1 MKRIDYFFT
10 LIATLLL
17 LASCGSSGDEP
28 SPSTKPKVA
37 LRMLVQAPKA
47 PSSRIADPGTSTGE
61 ADLWD
66 TFLLAFVYKSGESGA
81 NTVIVDRITRAQFD
95 QLERYNDNDNVRYY
109 TIQLMPGV
117 VYCYGIAYSSDA
129 TDYDIYRRL
138 QQCTSKEAVD
148 NLLISNSY
156 AAGSADATS
165 KFLSV
170 ATGYY
175 RDLKDKTSQGTID
188 ITNAAASA
196 ESPYNVPVLRLV
208 RLACKI
214 DVQWDAASAFT
225 GSQLRAYVTGFKYTS
240 NPSVTG
246 AGSGRLFPELATST
260 EAVGGSTAFLN
271 TSEISQR
278 NGRAYHYVFP
288 ETQKAVGTKPKLTFD
303 VNGVDADGTTKQSVV
318 TVNFSS
324 QPQAATWYKINAT
337 VSGISAN
344 KEFTW
349 NITQTQGTN

>member
-10 LIATLLL
+10 LIASLLL

-28 SPSTKPKVA
+28 SPSAKSKVA

-66 TFLLAFVYKSGESGA
+66 TFLLAFVYKSGEGGA
-81 NTVIVDRITRAQFD
+81 NTVIVDRLTRAQFD

-117 VYCYGIAYSSDA
+117 VYCYGIAYSSQA
-129 TDYDIYRRL
+129 TNNDIYERL
-138 QQCTSKEAVD
+138 QQCTSKQAVD

-175 RDLKDKTSQGTID
+175 RDLNDKARQGTID

-240 NPSVTG
+240 NLSVTG
-246 AGSGRLFPELATST
+246 VGSGRLFPELATST

-288 ETQKAVGTKPKLTFD
+288 ESQKAVGTKPKLTFD
-303 VNGVDADGTTKQSVV
+303 VKGVDADGTTKQSVV
-318 TVNFSS
+318 TVNFNS

-337 VSGISAN
+337 VSGISAD
-344 KEFTW
+344 KQFTW
-349 NITQTQGTN
+349 DITQTQGTN

>member
-66 TFLLAFVYKSGESGA
+66 TFLLAFVYKSGEAGA

-175 RDLKDKTSQGTID
+175 HDLKDKTRQGTID

-196 ESPYNVPVLRLV
+196 EPPYNVPVLRLV

-288 ETQKAVGTKPKLTFD
+288 ESQKAVGTKPKLTFD
-303 VNGVDADGTTKQSVV
+303 VNGVDAYGTTKQSAV

-349 NITQTQGTN
+349 DITQTQGTN

>member
-1 MKRIDYFFT
+1 MKRINYIFT

-28 SPSTKPKVA
+28 SPDADAKVT
-37 LRMLVQAPKA
+37 LRMLVQAPVG
-47 PSSRIADPGTSTGE
+47 STSRIADPGTGTGE
-61 ADLWD
+61 TDNWN
-66 TFLLAFVYKSGESGA
+66 TFLLAFVYKSSPMA
-81 NTVIVDRITRAQFD
+81 TSTVVVDRITRTQFD
-95 QLERYNDNDNVRYY
+95 RLERYNDNDNVRYY
-109 TIQLMPGV
+109 TLQLMPGV

-129 TDYDIYRRL
+129 TDNDIYQRL
-138 QQCTSKEAVD
+138 QQCTSKEDVD

-156 AAGSADATS
+156 AEGSTDATS

-240 NPSVTG
+240 NPSVTD

-288 ETQKAVGTKPKLTFD
+288 ESQKAVGTKPKLTFD
-303 VNGVDADGTTKQSVV
+303 VKGVDAGNATKQSVV
-318 TVNFSS
+318 TVNFNS

-337 VSGISAN
+337 VSGISAD

-349 NITQTQGTN
+349 DITQTQGTN

>member
-10 LIATLLL
+10 LIASLLL
-17 LASCGSSGDEP
+17 LASCGSSSDEP

-66 TFLLAFVYKSGESGA
+66 TFLLAFVYKSGEAGA

-95 QLERYNDNDNVRYY
+95 QLERYNDNVRYY

-117 VYCYGIAYSSDA
+117 VYCYGIAYSSQA
-129 TDYDIYRRL
+129 TNNDIYERL
-138 QQCTSKEAVD
+138 QQCTSKQAVD

-175 RDLKDKTSQGTID
+175 RDLKDKTRQGTID

-196 ESPYNVPVLRLV
+196 EPPYNVPVLRLV

-246 AGSGRLFPELATST
+246 VGSGRLFPELATST

-288 ETQKAVGTKPKLTFD
+288 ESQKAVGTKPKLTFD
-303 VNGVDADGTTKQSVV
+303 VKGVDADGTTKQSVV
-318 TVNFSS
+318 TVNFNS

-349 NITQTQGTN
+349 DITQTQGTN

>member
-10 LIATLLL
+10 LIATLIL
-17 LASCGSSGDEP
+17 LASCGSSSDEP
-28 SPSTKPKVA
+28 SPSTKPKVV

-66 TFLLAFVYKSGESGA
+66 TFLLAFVYKSDEAGA
-81 NTVIVDRITRAQFD
+81 NTVIVDRITRTQFN

-175 RDLKDKTSQGTID
+175 RDLEDKTRQGTID

-196 ESPYNVPVLRLV
+196 EPPYNVPVLRLV

-260 EAVGGSTAFLN
+260 AAVGGSTAFLN

-288 ETQKAVGTKPKLTFD
+288 ESQKAVGTKPKLTFD
-303 VNGVDADGTTKQSVV
+303 VKGVDAYGTTKQSAV

-349 NITQTQGTN
+349 DITQTQGTN

>member
-61 ADLWD
+61 ADNWD
-66 TFLLAFVYKSGESGA
+66 TFLLAFVYKSDEAGA

-138 QQCTSKEAVD
+138 QQCKSKEAVD

-175 RDLKDKTSQGTID
+175 RDLKDKTRQGTID

-260 EAVGGSTAFLN
+260 KAVGGSTAFLN

-288 ETQKAVGTKPKLTFD
+288 ESQKAVDTKPKLTFD
-303 VNGVDADGTTKQSVV
+303 VNGVDADGTTKQSAV

>member
-17 LASCGSSGDEP
+17 LASCGSSSDEP

-66 TFLLAFVYKSGESGA
+66 TFLLAFVYKSGEAGA
-81 NTVIVDRITRAQFD
+81 NTVIVDRITRTQFN

-117 VYCYGIAYSSDA
+117 VYCYGIAYSSQ
-129 TDYDIYRRL
+129 TTNNDIYERL
-138 QQCTSKEAVD
+138 QQCKSKEAVD

-156 AAGSADATS
+156 AAGSTDATS

-175 RDLKDKTSQGTID
+175 RDLKAKTRQGTID

-288 ETQKAVGTKPKLTFD
+288 ESQKAVGTKPKLTFD
-303 VNGVDADGTTKQSVV
+303 VKGVDAGNEKTSAV

-349 NITQTQGTN
+349 NITQTQSTN

>member
-1 MKRIDYFFT
+1 M
-10 LIATLLL
+10 
-17 LASCGSSGDEP
+17 
-28 SPSTKPKVA
+28 
-37 LRMLVQAPKA
+37 
-47 PSSRIADPGTSTGE
+47 
-61 ADLWD
+61 
-66 TFLLAFVYKSGESGA
+66 
-81 NTVIVDRITRAQFD
+81 
-95 QLERYNDNDNVRYY
+95 
-109 TIQLMPGV
+109 
-117 VYCYGIAYSSDA
+117 
-129 TDYDIYRRL
+129 
-138 QQCTSKEAVD
+138 
-148 NLLISNSY
+148 ISNSY

-175 RDLKDKTSQGTID
+175 RDLKDKTRQGTID

-246 AGSGRLFPELATST
+246 AGSGRLFPELATFT

-271 TSEISQR
+271 TNEISQR

-288 ETQKAVGTKPKLTFD
+288 ESQKAVGTKPKLTFD

-337 VSGISAN
+337 VSGISAD
-344 KEFTW
+344 KQFTW
-349 NITQTQGTN
+349 DITQTQGTN

>member
-1 MKRIDYFFT
+1 M
-10 LIATLLL
+10 
-17 LASCGSSGDEP
+17 
-28 SPSTKPKVA
+28 
-37 LRMLVQAPKA
+37 
-47 PSSRIADPGTSTGE
+47 
-61 ADLWD
+61 
-66 TFLLAFVYKSGESGA
+66 
-81 NTVIVDRITRAQFD
+81 
-95 QLERYNDNDNVRYY
+95 
-109 TIQLMPGV
+109 
-117 VYCYGIAYSSDA
+117 
-129 TDYDIYRRL
+129 
-138 QQCTSKEAVD
+138 
-148 NLLISNSY
+148 ISNSY

-175 RDLKDKTSQGTID
+175 RDLKDKTRQGTID

-196 ESPYNVPVLRLV
+196 EPPYNVPVLRLV

-288 ETQKAVGTKPKLTFD
+288 ESQKAVGTKPKLTFD
-303 VNGVDADGTTKQSVV
+303 VNGVYVDGTTKQSVV

-349 NITQTQGTN
+349 DITQTQGTN

>member
-175 RDLKDKTSQGTID
+175 RDLKDKTRQGTID

-196 ESPYNVPVLRLV
+196 EPPYNVPVLRLV

-288 ETQKAVGTKPKLTFD
+288 ESQKAVGTKPKLTFD
-303 VNGVDADGTTKQSVV
+303 VNGVDAYGTTKQSAV

>member
-1 MKRIDYFFT
+1 MKRIDYIFT
-10 LIATLLL
+10 LIATLIL
-17 LASCGSSGDEP
+17 LASCGSSSDEP
-28 SPSTKPKVA
+28 SPSTKPKVV

-66 TFLLAFVYKSGESGA
+66 TFLLAFVYKSGEAGA
-81 NTVIVDRITRAQFD
+81 NTVIVDRITRTQFN

-138 QQCTSKEAVD
+138 QQCKSKEAVD

-175 RDLKDKTSQGTID
+175 RDLKDKTRQGTID
-188 ITNAAASA
+188 ITNAADSA
-196 ESPYNVPVLRLV
+196 EPPYNVPVLRLV

-288 ETQKAVGTKPKLTFD
+288 ESQKAVGTKPKLTFD
-303 VNGVDADGTTKQSVV
+303 VNGVDADGTKQSAV

-349 NITQTQGTN
+349 DITQTQGTN

>member
-1 MKRIDYFFT
+1 MKRIDYIFT
-10 LIATLLL
+10 LIATLIL
-17 LASCGSSGDEP
+17 LASCGSSSDEP
-28 SPSTKPKVA
+28 SPSTKPKVV

-66 TFLLAFVYKSGESGA
+66 TFLLAFVYKNGEAGA
-81 NTVIVDRITRAQFD
+81 NTVIVDRITRTQFN

-175 RDLKDKTSQGTID
+175 RDLKDKTRQGTID

-288 ETQKAVGTKPKLTFD
+288 ESQKAVGTKPKLTFD
-303 VNGVDADGTTKQSVV
+303 VNGVYVDGTTKQSAV

-337 VSGISAN
+337 VSGISAD
-344 KEFTW
+344 KQFTW

>member
-66 TFLLAFVYKSGESGA
+66 TFLLAFVYKSGEAGA
-81 NTVIVDRITRAQFD
+81 NTVIVDRITRTQFN

-175 RDLKDKTSQGTID
+175 HDLKDKTRQGTID

-225 GSQLRAYVTGFKYTS
+225 GSQLRAYVTGFNYTS

-288 ETQKAVGTKPKLTFD
+288 ESQKAVGTKPKLTFD
-303 VNGVDADGTTKQSVV
+303 VNGVYVDGTTKQSVV

>member
-1 MKRIDYFFT
+1 MKRIDYIFT

-17 LASCGSSGDEP
+17 LASCGSSSDEP

-61 ADLWD
+61 ADNWD
-66 TFLLAFVYKSGESGA
+66 TFLLAFVYKSDEAGA

-138 QQCTSKEAVD
+138 QQCKSKEAVD

-175 RDLKDKTSQGTID
+175 RDLKDKTRQGTID

-260 EAVGGSTAFLN
+260 KAVGGSTAFLN

-288 ETQKAVGTKPKLTFD
+288 ESQKAVGTKPKLTFD
-303 VNGVDADGTTKQSVV
+303 VNGVDAVGTTKQSVV

>member
-1 MKRIDYFFT
+1 MKRIDYIFT

-28 SPSTKPKVA
+28 SPSTKPKVV

-66 TFLLAFVYKSGESGA
+66 TFLLAFVYKSDEAGA
-81 NTVIVDRITRAQFD
+81 NTVIVDRITRTQFN

-175 RDLKDKTSQGTID
+175 RDLKDKTRQGTID

-288 ETQKAVGTKPKLTFD
+288 ESQKAVGTKPKLTFD
-303 VNGVDADGTTKQSVV
+303 VNGVDAYGTTKQSVV

-337 VSGISAN
+337 VSGISAD
-344 KEFTW
+344 KQFTW
-349 NITQTQGTN
+349 DITQTQGTN

>member
-17 LASCGSSGDEP
+17 LASCGSRGDEP

-61 ADLWD
+61 ADNWD

-175 RDLKDKTSQGTID
+175 RDLKDKTRQGTID

-288 ETQKAVGTKPKLTFD
+288 ESQKAVGTKPKLTFD
-303 VNGVDADGTTKQSVV
+303 VNGVDAYGTTKQSAV

>member
-1 MKRIDYFFT
+1 MKRIDYIFT
-10 LIATLLL
+10 LIATLIL

-66 TFLLAFVYKSGESGA
+66 TFLLAFVYKSGEAGA
-81 NTVIVDRITRAQFD
+81 NTVIVDRITRTQFN

-129 TDYDIYRRL
+129 TNNDIYQCL
-138 QQCTSKEAVD
+138 QQCTSKEPVD

-175 RDLKDKTSQGTID
+175 RDLKDKTRQGTID

-196 ESPYNVPVLRLV
+196 EPPYNVPVLRLV

-225 GSQLRAYVTGFKYTS
+225 GSQLRAYVTGFNYTS

-260 EAVGGSTAFLN
+260 KAVGGSTAFLN

-288 ETQKAVGTKPKLTFD
+288 ESQKAVGTKPKLTFD
-303 VNGVDADGTTKQSVV
+303 VNGVDADGTTKQSAV

-324 QPQAATWYKINAT
+324 QPQAATWYKINVT
-337 VSGISAN
+337 VSGISAD
-344 KEFTW
+344 KQFTW

>member
-61 ADLWD
+61 ADNWD
-66 TFLLAFVYKSGESGA
+66 TFLLAFVYKSDEAGA
-81 NTVIVDRITRAQFD
+81 NTVIVDRITRTQFN

-129 TDYDIYRRL
+129 TNNDIYQRL

-175 RDLKDKTSQGTID
+175 RDLNDKTRQGTID

-196 ESPYNVPVLRLV
+196 EPPYNVPVLRLV

-260 EAVGGSTAFLN
+260 KAVGGSTAFLN

-288 ETQKAVGTKPKLTFD
+288 ESQKAVGTKPKLTFD
-303 VNGVDADGTTKQSVV
+303 VNGVDADGTTKQSAV

>member
-66 TFLLAFVYKSGESGA
+66 TFLLAFVYKSGEAGA
-81 NTVIVDRITRAQFD
+81 NTVIVDRITRTQFN

-129 TDYDIYRRL
+129 TDYDIYRGL

-175 RDLKDKTSQGTID
+175 HDLKDKTRQGTID

-196 ESPYNVPVLRLV
+196 EPPYNVPVLRLV

-288 ETQKAVGTKPKLTFD
+288 ESQKAVGTKPKLTFD

-324 QPQAATWYKINAT
+324 QPQAATWYKINVT
-337 VSGISAN
+337 VSGISAD
-344 KEFTW
+344 KQFTW
-349 NITQTQGTN
+349 DITQTQGTN

>member
-1 MKRIDYFFT
+1 MKRINYIFT

-17 LASCGSSGDEP
+17 LASCGSSSDEP
-28 SPSTKPKVA
+28 SPSIKPKVA

-47 PSSRIADPGTSTGE
+47 LSSRIADPGTSTGE
-61 ADLWD
+61 ADNWD
-66 TFLLAFVYKSGESGA
+66 TFLLAFVYKSGEAGV
-81 NTVIVDRITRAQFD
+81 NTVIVDRITRDRFN
-95 QLERYNDNDNVRYY
+95 QLERYNDSYNVRYY
-109 TIQLMPGV
+109 TLQLMPGV

-129 TDYDIYRRL
+129 TNNDIYERL
-138 QQCTSKEAVD
+138 QQCKSKADVD

-156 AAGSADATS
+156 ASGSADATS

-175 RDLKDKTSQGTID
+175 RNPDDKTQQGTID
-188 ITNAAASA
+188 ITKPSASA

-225 GSQLRAYVTGFKYTS
+225 GSQLRAYVTGFNYTS
-240 NPSVTG
+240 NPKVSG

-260 EAVGGSTAFLN
+260 DAVGGSTAFLN

-288 ETQKAVGTKPKLTFD
+288 ESQKAVGTKPKITFD
-303 VNGVDADGTTKQSVV
+303 VKGVDVGGTTKQSVV
-318 TVNFSS
+318 TVNFNS
-324 QPQAATWYKINAT
+324 QPQAAAWYKINAT
-337 VSGISAN
+337 VSGISAD

-349 NITQTQGTN
+349 DITQTQGTN

>member
-1 MKRIDYFFT
+1 
-10 LIATLLL
+10 
-17 LASCGSSGDEP
+17 
-28 SPSTKPKVA
+28 
-37 LRMLVQAPKA
+37 
-47 PSSRIADPGTSTGE
+47 
-61 ADLWD
+61 
-66 TFLLAFVYKSGESGA
+66 
-81 NTVIVDRITRAQFD
+81 
-95 QLERYNDNDNVRYY
+95 
-109 TIQLMPGV
+109 MPGV
-117 VYCYGIAYSSDA
+117 VYCYGIAYSSQA
-129 TDYDIYRRL
+129 TNNDIYERL
-138 QQCTSKEAVD
+138 QQCKSKEAVD

-175 RDLKDKTSQGTID
+175 RDLKDKTRQGTID

-288 ETQKAVGTKPKLTFD
+288 ESLKAVGTKPKLTFD
-303 VNGVDADGTTKQSVV
+303 VKGVDAYGNEKTSAV
-318 TVNFSS
+318 TVNFNS

>member
-1 MKRIDYFFT
+1 MKRIDYIFT
-10 LIATLLL
+10 LIATLIL
-17 LASCGSSGDEP
+17 LASCGSSSDEP
-28 SPSTKPKVA
+28 SPSTKPKVV

-66 TFLLAFVYKSGESGA
+66 TFLLAFVYKSGEAGA
-81 NTVIVDRITRAQFD
+81 NTVIVDRITRTQFN

-129 TDYDIYRRL
+129 TDYDIYRGL

-175 RDLKDKTSQGTID
+175 HDLKDKTRQGTID

-260 EAVGGSTAFLN
+260 KAVGGSTAFLN

-288 ETQKAVGTKPKLTFD
+288 ESQKAVGTKPKLTFD
-303 VNGVDADGTTKQSVV
+303 VNGVDAYGTTKQSAV

-349 NITQTQGTN
+349 DITQTQGTN

>member
-1 MKRIDYFFT
+1 MKRIDYIFT

-61 ADLWD
+61 ADNWD
-66 TFLLAFVYKSGESGA
+66 TFLLAFVYKSGEAGA

-175 RDLKDKTSQGTID
+175 HDLKDKTRQGTID

-225 GSQLRAYVTGFKYTS
+225 GSQLRAYITGFKYTS

-260 EAVGGSTAFLN
+260 KAVGGSTAFLN

-288 ETQKAVGTKPKLTFD
+288 ESQKAVGTKPKLTFD
-303 VNGVDADGTTKQSVV
+303 VNGVDAYGTTKQSAV

>member
-1 MKRIDYFFT
+1 M
-10 LIATLLL
+10 
-17 LASCGSSGDEP
+17 
-28 SPSTKPKVA
+28 
-37 LRMLVQAPKA
+37 
-47 PSSRIADPGTSTGE
+47 
-61 ADLWD
+61 
-66 TFLLAFVYKSGESGA
+66 
-81 NTVIVDRITRAQFD
+81 
-95 QLERYNDNDNVRYY
+95 
-109 TIQLMPGV
+109 
-117 VYCYGIAYSSDA
+117 
-129 TDYDIYRRL
+129 
-138 QQCTSKEAVD
+138 
-148 NLLISNSY
+148 ISNSY
-156 AAGSADATS
+156 ASTSADATS

-175 RDLKDKTSQGTID
+175 RDLNDKTRQGTID

-246 AGSGRLFPELATST
+246 AGYGRLFPELATST

-288 ETQKAVGTKPKLTFD
+288 ESRKAVDTKPKLTFD
-303 VNGVDADGTTKQSVV
+303 VKGVDADGNEKTSAV

-349 NITQTQGTN
+349 DITQTQGTN

>member
-1 MKRIDYFFT
+1 MKRIDYIFT

-28 SPSTKPKVA
+28 SPSTKPKVV

-66 TFLLAFVYKSGESGA
+66 TFLLAFVYKSGEAGA
-81 NTVIVDRITRAQFD
+81 NTVIVDRITRTQFN

-175 RDLKDKTSQGTID
+175 RDLNDKTRQGTID

-196 ESPYNVPVLRLV
+196 EPPYNLPVLRLV

-260 EAVGGSTAFLN
+260 KAVGGSTAFLN

-288 ETQKAVGTKPKLTFD
+288 ESQKAVDTKPKLTFD
-303 VNGVDADGTTKQSVV
+303 VKGVDADGTTKQSAV

>member
-1 MKRIDYFFT
+1 MKRIDYIFT

-17 LASCGSSGDEP
+17 LASCGSSSDEP
-28 SPSTKPKVA
+28 SPSTKPKVV

-66 TFLLAFVYKSGESGA
+66 TFLLAFVYKSDEAGA
-81 NTVIVDRITRAQFD
+81 NTVIVDRITRTQFN

-175 RDLKDKTSQGTID
+175 HDLKDKTRQGTID

-288 ETQKAVGTKPKLTFD
+288 ESQKAVGTKPKLTFD
-303 VNGVDADGTTKQSVV
+303 VNGVDADGTTKQSAV

-337 VSGISAN
+337 VSGISAD
-344 KEFTW
+344 KQFTW

>member
-1 MKRIDYFFT
+1 MKRINYIFT

-17 LASCGSSGDEP
+17 LASCGSSSDEP

-47 PSSRIADPGTSTGE
+47 PSARIADPGTSTGE
-61 ADLWD
+61 ADNWD
-66 TFLLAFVYKSGESGA
+66 TFLLAFVYKSGEGGT
-81 NTVIVDRITRAQFD
+81 NTVIVDRITRDRFN
-95 QLERYNDNDNVRYY
+95 QLERYNDSDNVRYY
-109 TIQLMPGV
+109 TLQLMPGV

-129 TDYDIYRRL
+129 TNNDIYERL
-138 QQCTSKEAVD
+138 QQCTSKADVD

-156 AAGSADATS
+156 ASGSTDATS

-175 RDLKDKTSQGTID
+175 RNPDDKTQQGTID
-188 ITNAAASA
+188 ITKPSASA

-208 RLACKI
+208 RLASKI

-240 NPSVTG
+240 NPSVTD

-288 ETQKAVGTKPKLTFD
+288 ESQKAVGTKPKITFD
-303 VNGVDADGTTKQSVV
+303 VKGVDVGGTTKQSVV
-318 TVNFSS
+318 TVNFKS
-324 QPQAATWYKINAT
+324 QPQAAAWYKINAT
-337 VSGISAN
+337 VSGISAD

-349 NITQTQGTN
+349 DITQTQGTN

>member
-1 MKRIDYFFT
+1 MKRINYIFT
-10 LIATLLL
+10 LMATLLL
-17 LASCGSSGDEP
+17 LASCGSSSDEP

-61 ADLWD
+61 ADNWD
-66 TFLLAFVYKSGESGA
+66 TFLLAFVYKSGEAGA
-81 NTVIVDRITRAQFD
+81 NTVIVDRITRDRFN
-95 QLERYNDNDNVRYY
+95 QLERYNDSDNVRYY
-109 TIQLMPGV
+109 TLQLMPGV

-129 TDYDIYRRL
+129 TYNDIYERL
-138 QQCTSKEAVD
+138 QQCKSKADVD

-156 AAGSADATS
+156 ASGSADATS

-175 RDLKDKTSQGTID
+175 RNPVDKTQQGTID
-188 ITNAAASA
+188 ITKPSASA

-240 NPSVTG
+240 NPSVTD
-246 AGSGRLFPELATST
+246 AGYGRLFPELATST
-260 EAVGGSTAFLN
+260 EAVGGSVAFLN

-288 ETQKAVGTKPKLTFD
+288 ESQKAVGTKPKITFD
-303 VNGVDADGTTKQSVV
+303 VKGVDAANAQKQSVV
-318 TVNFSS
+318 TVNFKS
-324 QPQAATWYKINAT
+324 QPQAAAWYKINAT

-349 NITQTQGTN
+349 DITQTQGTN

>member
-61 ADLWD
+61 ADNWD
-66 TFLLAFVYKSGESGA
+66 TFLLAFVYKSGEGGA

-95 QLERYNDNDNVRYY
+95 QLERYNDSDNVRYY
-109 TIQLMPGV
+109 TIQLMSGV
-117 VYCYGIAYSSDA
+117 VYCYGIAYSSEA
-129 TDYDIYRRL
+129 TNNDIYQRL

-175 RDLKDKTSQGTID
+175 RDLKDKTRQGTID

-196 ESPYNVPVLRLV
+196 EPPYNVPVLRLV

-260 EAVGGSTAFLN
+260 KAVGGSTAFLN

-288 ETQKAVGTKPKLTFD
+288 ESQKAVGTKPKLTFD

-349 NITQTQGTN
+349 DITQTQGTN

>member
-1 MKRIDYFFT
+1 MKRINYIFT
-10 LIATLLL
+10 LIAALLL
-17 LASCGSSGDEP
+17 LASCGSSNDEP
-28 SPSTKPKVA
+28 SPSAQTKVA

-61 ADLWD
+61 ADNWD
-66 TFLLAFVYKSGESGA
+66 TFLLAFVYKSGEAGA
-81 NTVIVDRITRAQFD
+81 NTVIVDRITRDRFN
-95 QLERYNDNDNVRYY
+95 QLERYNDSDNVRYY

-129 TDYDIYRRL
+129 TNNDIYQRL
-138 QQCTSKEAVD
+138 QQCKSKEAVD

-156 AAGSADATS
+156 ASGSTDATS

-175 RDLKDKTSQGTID
+175 RNPLDKTQQGTID
-188 ITNAAASA
+188 ITKPSASP

-246 AGSGRLFPELATST
+246 VGYGRLFPELATST

-288 ETQKAVGTKPKLTFD
+288 ESQKAVGTKPKITFD
-303 VNGVDADGTTKQSVV
+303 VKGVDIGGTTKQSVV
-318 TVNFSS
+318 TVNFKS
-324 QPQAATWYKINAT
+324 QPQAAAWYKINAT
-337 VSGISAN
+337 VSGISAD
-344 KEFTW
+344 KQFTW
-349 NITQTQGTN
+349 DITQTQGTN

>member
-1 MKRIDYFFT
+1 MKRINYIFT

-17 LASCGSSGDEP
+17 LASCSSSGDEP

-66 TFLLAFVYKSGESGA
+66 TFLLAFVYKNGEEGT
-81 NTVIVDRITRAQFD
+81 NNVVVDRITRTQFD

-117 VYCYGIAYSSDA
+117 VYCYGIAYSSQA
-129 TDYDIYRRL
+129 TNNDIYERL
-138 QQCTSKEAVD
+138 QQCTSKADVD

-156 AAGSADATS
+156 ASGSTDATS

-175 RDLKDKTSQGTID
+175 RNLADKTQQGTID

-214 DVQWDAASAFT
+214 DVQWDAATAFT

-240 NPSVTG
+240 NPSVKG
-246 AGSGRLFPELATST
+246 VGYGRLFPDLATAT
-260 EAVGGSTAFLN
+260 ESVGGSAKFLN

-288 ETQKAVGTKPKLTFD
+288 ESQKAVGTKPKITFD
-303 VNGVDADGTTKQSVV
+303 VKGVDAANAEKQSVV
-318 TVNFSS
+318 TVNFNS
-324 QPQAATWYKINAT
+324 QPQAAAWYKINAT
-337 VSGISAN
+337 VSGISAD

-349 NITQTQGTN
+349 DITQTQGTN

>member
-10 LIATLLL
+10 LIATLIL
-17 LASCGSSGDEP
+17 LASCGSSSDEP
-28 SPSTKPKVA
+28 SPSTKPKVV

-66 TFLLAFVYKSGESGA
+66 TFLLAFVYKSGEAGA

-129 TDYDIYRRL
+129 TDYDIYQRL

-175 RDLKDKTSQGTID
+175 RDLNDKTRQGTID

-196 ESPYNVPVLRLV
+196 EPPYNVPVLRLV

-288 ETQKAVGTKPKLTFD
+288 ESQKAVGTKPKLTFD
-303 VNGVDADGTTKQSVV
+303 VKGVDADSTTKQSVV

>member
-1 MKRIDYFFT
+1 MKRINYIFT
-10 LIATLLL
+10 LIASLLL
-17 LASCGSSGDEP
+17 FASCSSSGDEP
-28 SPSTKPKVA
+28 SPDGAAKVT

-47 PSSRIADPGTSTGE
+47 TSSRIADPGTSTGE
-61 ADLWD
+61 TDLWD
-66 TFLLAFVYKSGESGA
+66 TFLLAFVYKSVEAGA
-81 NTVIVDRITRAQFD
+81 NTIIVDRLTRAQFN

-109 TIQLMPGV
+109 TLQLMPGV

-129 TDYDIYRRL
+129 TNNDIYERL
-138 QQCTSKEAVD
+138 QQCTSKAAVD

-156 AAGSADATS
+156 AEGSADATS

-188 ITNAAASA
+188 ITNAAASV

-288 ETQKAVGTKPKLTFD
+288 ESQKAVGTKPKLTFD
-303 VNGVDADGTTKQSVV
+303 VKGVDADGTTKQSAV
-318 TVNFSS
+318 TVNFNS

-349 NITQTQGTN
+349 DITQTQGTN

>member
-1 MKRIDYFFT
+1 MKRINYIFT

-17 LASCGSSGDEP
+17 LASCGSSSDEP
-28 SPSTKPKVA
+28 SPTTKPKVA

-61 ADLWD
+61 ADNWD
-66 TFLLAFVYKSGESGA
+66 TFLLAFVYKSDEGGV
-81 NTVIVDRITRAQFD
+81 NTVIVDRITRDRFN
-95 QLERYNDNDNVRYY
+95 QLERYNDSDNVRYY
-109 TIQLMPGV
+109 TLQLMPGV

-129 TDYDIYRRL
+129 NNNDIYERL
-138 QQCTSKEAVD
+138 QQCKSKADVD

-156 AAGSADATS
+156 ASGSTDVTS

-175 RDLKDKTSQGTID
+175 RNPAAKTQQGTID
-188 ITNAAASA
+188 ITKPADSA

-240 NPSVTG
+240 NPSVSG
-246 AGSGRLFPELATST
+246 AGYGRLFPELATST
-260 EAVGGSTAFLN
+260 EAVGGSTTFLN

-288 ETQKAVGTKPKLTFD
+288 ESQKAVGTKPKITFD
-303 VNGVDADGTTKQSVV
+303 VKGVDAGGTTKQSVV
-318 TVNFSS
+318 TVNFKS
-324 QPQAATWYKINAT
+324 QPQAAAWYKINAT
-337 VSGISAN
+337 VSGISAD

-349 NITQTQGTN
+349 DITQTQGTN

>member
-66 TFLLAFVYKSGESGA
+66 TFLLAFVYKSGEAGA
-81 NTVIVDRITRAQFD
+81 NTVIVDRITRTQFN

-129 TDYDIYRRL
+129 TNNDIYQCL

-175 RDLKDKTSQGTID
+175 RDLNDKTRQGTID
-188 ITNAAASA
+188 ITNAADSA
-196 ESPYNVPVLRLV
+196 EPPYNVPVLRLV

-260 EAVGGSTAFLN
+260 AAVGGSTAFLN

-288 ETQKAVGTKPKLTFD
+288 ESQKAVGTKPKLTFD

-349 NITQTQGTN
+349 DITQTQGTN

>member
-1 MKRIDYFFT
+1 MKRIDYIFT

-66 TFLLAFVYKSGESGA
+66 TFLLAFVYKSGEGGA
-81 NTVIVDRITRAQFD
+81 NIVIVDRITRAQFD

-129 TDYDIYRRL
+129 TNNDIYQCL

-175 RDLKDKTSQGTID
+175 RDLEDKTRQGTID

-196 ESPYNVPVLRLV
+196 EPPYNVPVLRLV

-260 EAVGGSTAFLN
+260 KAVGGSTAFLN

-288 ETQKAVGTKPKLTFD
+288 ESQKAVGTKPKLTFD
-303 VNGVDADGTTKQSVV
+303 VNGVYVDGTTKQSVV

-349 NITQTQGTN
+349 DITQTQGTN

>member
-1 MKRIDYFFT
+1 MKRIDYIFT

-17 LASCGSSGDEP
+17 LASCGSSSDEP

-66 TFLLAFVYKSGESGA
+66 TFLLAFVYKSDEAGA
-81 NTVIVDRITRAQFD
+81 NTVIVDRITRTQFN

-175 RDLKDKTSQGTID
+175 RDLKDKTRQGTID

-196 ESPYNVPVLRLV
+196 EPPYNVPVLRLV

-225 GSQLRAYVTGFKYTS
+225 GSQLRAYVTRFTYTS
-240 NPSVTG
+240 NPSLTG

-288 ETQKAVGTKPKLTFD
+288 ESQKAVGTKPKLTFD
-303 VNGVDADGTTKQSVV
+303 VNGVDADGTTKQSAV

-337 VSGISAN
+337 VSGIAAD

>member
-1 MKRIDYFFT
+1 MKRINYIFT

-17 LASCGSSGDEP
+17 LASCGSSSDEP

-61 ADLWD
+61 ADNWD
-66 TFLLAFVYKSGESGA
+66 TFLLAFVYESGEAGA
-81 NTVIVDRITRAQFD
+81 NTVIVDRITRDRFN
-95 QLERYNDNDNVRYY
+95 QLERYNDSDNVRYY
-109 TIQLMPGV
+109 TLQLMPGV

-129 TDYDIYRRL
+129 NNNDIYERL
-138 QQCTSKEAVD
+138 QKCKSKADVD

-156 AAGSADATS
+156 ASGSADATS

-175 RDLKDKTSQGTID
+175 RSLTDKTKQGTID
-188 ITNAAASA
+188 ITNPSASA

-240 NPSVTG
+240 NPSVG
-246 AGSGRLFPELATST
+246 GSGSGRLFPELATST

-278 NGRAYHYVFP
+278 NGRAYYYVFP
-288 ETQKAVGTKPKLTFD
+288 ESQKAVGTKPKITFD
-303 VNGVDADGTTKQSVV
+303 VKGVDADHAEKQSVV
-318 TVNFSS
+318 TVNFKS
-324 QPQAATWYKINAT
+324 QPQAAAWYKINVT

-349 NITQTQGTN
+349 DITQTQGTN